1 MKQHELAVTGMVMP
15 ITRILNFNLGIVAL
29 LMFAVVSSTANG
41 QADKTP
47 TAAMANVIVT
57 ASDATSVVATSGSLV
72 EPKHND
78 KLSASPPATPA
89 MASASDPKTLLKSS
103 TKTPASTSTAAQLLQ
118 VLMGLGAVLLLIF
131 ALSWVLKRVGN
142 STGFTASQIKV
153 VSSMNMGSREKI
165 VLTEVNGQQL
175 LLGVTA
181 TSINMLHHFDTE
193 DKSTAQAAVKT
204 TVEPKAE
211 SVVDF
216 KSKLANVMAANKK
229 PV

>member
-1 MKQHELAVTGMVMP
+1 MP
-15 ITRILNFNLGIVAL
+15 ITKILNFNLGIAVL
-29 LMFAVVSSTANG
+29 LMLTVASSTASA
-41 QADKTP
+41 QADKASKAVVTGTP
-47 TAAMANVIVT
+47 IVSTAPI
-57 ASDATSVVATSGSLV
+57 VATPQSI
-72 EPKHND
+72 EPQHNN
-78 KLSASPPATPA
+78 KLPA
-89 MASASDPKTLLKSS
+89 MALAPTIPALGSAADPKSVLKSAA
-103 TKTPASTSTAAQLLQ
+103 KTPASTSTAAQLLQ

-153 VSSMNMGSREKI
+153 LSSMNMGNREKI

-193 DKSTAQAAVKT
+193 NDTAAQETVKT
-204 TVEPKAE
+204 TAEPKAE

>member
-1 MKQHELAVTGMVMP
+1 MR
-15 ITRILNFNLGIVAL
+15 ITKRFNINLGVTAL
-29 LMFAVVSSTANG
+29 LMFAMAASTARAQDGEAPKAVVAN
-41 QADKTP
+41 P
-47 TAAMANVIVT
+47 TV
-57 ASDATSVVATSGSLV
+57 SATSKVSTPQIVAASELIESQQSQLPTTDSVPAVST
-72 EPKHND
+72 
-78 KLSASPPATPA
+78 LSPVA
-89 MASASDPKTLLKSS
+89 DPKSMLNSAA
-103 TKTPASTSTAAQLLQ
+103 KTPASTSTAAQLLQ
-118 VLMGLGAVLLLIF
+118 VFMGLGAVLLLIF

-153 VSSMNMGSREKI
+153 VSSLNMGNREKI

-181 TSINMLHHFDTE
+181 TSINMLHHFDAENKAAPQETE
-193 DKSTAQAAVKT
+193 TAG
-204 TVEPKAE
+204 ESKAE